1 MHHLCKLESF
11 KPYSP
16 IERNLPQ
23 QSSSYSWLRKKG
35 IVVHGLYTHQGLNS
49 FFQLHQAE
57 DEVLF
62 YSMYIR
68 YSPVEYDMWNL

>member
-1 MHHLCKLESF
+1 M
-11 KPYSP
+11 
-16 IERNLPQ
+16 
-23 QSSSYSWLRKKG
+23 KKG
-35 IVVHGLYTHQGLNS
+35 IVVHCLYTHQGLNS

-62 YSMYIR
+62 YSMYIC